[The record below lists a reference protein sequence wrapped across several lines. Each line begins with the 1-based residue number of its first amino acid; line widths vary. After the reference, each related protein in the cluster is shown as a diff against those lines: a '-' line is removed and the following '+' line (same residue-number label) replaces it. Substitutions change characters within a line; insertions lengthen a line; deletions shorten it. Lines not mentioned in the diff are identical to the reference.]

1 MKSSRRRSTSAARSS
16 VKPSI
21 QPSISLAGQ
30 PVVVRDSGHQTP
42 ALDRAL
48 AVLDLLAADAPE
60 AFGALEEKIR
70 FVAEMDGWR
79 DLSARLYIPQPD
91 PASGVIP
98 QFDGYEEL
106 EQVSLAEI
114 KTRVLH
120 PNEYFGGGNGLAA
133 NTQILKQ
140 ADVVL
145 MLNLFRDDYSQA
157 VKQANW
163 EYYEPR
169 TEHGSSLSACAYAM
183 VAAEIGKPD
192 WAYDFFLKT
201 ATVDL
206 TGQSKQFLGTL
217 YIGGTHPAAN
227 GGAWLAAIFG
237 FAGLRIHEAGL
248 SLKPSL
254 PSNWQSMEFSI
265 TWRGQRYEIRVS
277 GDQGSVRR
285 IEEGGQ

>member
-1 MKSSRRRSTSAARSS
+1 MDRQRYELLDVTGPDEYHERVNNNAFTNRMAKF
-16 VKPSI
+16 
-21 QPSISLAGQ
+21 
-30 PVVVRDSGHQTP
+30 

-48 AVLDLLAADAPE
+48 AVLGLLKADAPQ
-60 AFGALEEKIR
+60 AYGALEAKIR
-70 FVAEMDGWR
+70 FESEMAGWR

-91 PASGVIP
+91 PVSGVIP
-98 QFDGYEEL
+98 QFDGYAGLEE
-106 EQVSLAEI
+106 VTLAEI

-133 NTQILKQ
+133 HTQILKQ

-163 EYYEPR
+163 EHYQPR

-206 TGQSKQFLGTL
+206 TGKSKQFLGTL

-237 FAGLRIHEAGL
+237 FAGLRIDESGL

-254 PSNWQSMEFSI
+254 PSRWRSMEFAI
-265 TWRGQRYEIRVS
+265 AWRGQRYEVRVS
-277 GDQGSVRR
+277 RDQASARL